1 MNTQKRIRKI
11 TAVLLAFL
19 LAVPGSV
26 AAFADDVTETV
37 YVSGEDVTV
46 DGNIMIHGDGSALG
60 AEVYS
65 AGVENNSSLTVKG
78 DVTVL
83 SAEGDALGIY
93 AGGESG
99 AETTVNAGDVAAMAG
114 GQYTEAKG
122 LEVSASRADV
132 TVETGEVD
140 AIGQFGAAVTVEAS
154 GESTVNIRTGE
165 AYSTDMGVDIHTVP
179 QTTEEGEFDA
189 PTVDVNTQYTDGT
202 GLGVLIDNQGGDVKV
217 TVDGNL
223 KSETAGIQASESGF
237 TCIVEIGE
245 EDFKPENPDERYG
258 EWTGEPDE
266 DGSYTFS
273 YYCYGAD
280 GTTFIVEGIYNGL
293 TGETTYRY
301 LKEEEAFMKG
311 TSTIVNVK
319 GDVLVQGVDAS
330 YAWDAYSQ
338 VPGSSI
344 AIFVG
349 GKVAVEGED
358 TYWIDAISQYAGNGS
373 TVYSVILEGVD
384 VNKTSG
390 NGILVEAS
398 EKSDAGLLADGDFT
412 FQVND
417 QEHST
422 AISARAD
429 EGSNATVYF
438 GGTLDALNES
448 GTLTGLEVIAGPDSK
463 AAADVGEDVIVVS
476 YGKPNE
482 ENEGTAG
489 AVTAQSFAGETEATA
504 EVQVSGNVDF
514 FGTDGSA
521 IDTKNYGGEIS
532 VTVDGSV
539 KSSFRGVNATSE
551 VQEAGDQESVLAGY
565 YTTNV
570 EIGGDLIVEGE
581 EAAQAIGMTS
591 DTTGDMEVKVG
602 GGVILQQGE
611 EGPFSTD
618 GIMQETYGGGRV
630 YTEIWEDAN
639 LDMIDGFGISQF
651 ATGEDSKAELLIMGD
666 VNFLTPGDSRASAIF
681 QDVSSGGAVRT
692 VITGDVNAENSE
704 DAATGIEMYLGDD
717 ASSVVVIGGNIT
729 AKGTDKEEDTWL
741 DNYGIYIETFSE
753 DNPANANVSVYGDVT
768 AAGRDST
775 GVDVSNM
782 GGNAKVYVAGDVNAT
797 GRGIDASAF
806 YDEASASDTVK
817 ITVDGNVNVD
827 GDAARRGIEAEAY
840 TPDSSVSVAVQG
852 DVTFLSAE
860 TRDSILDVTAAE
872 ADAYNGAEASVEI
885 GGNVTAKAVVDDS
898 EAIRAEARDEGS
910 TAKVD
915 VGGDVDFVFTA
926 EGGEGYAIKQT
937 ARDDGHSS
945 VQIQGDVS
953 ASGEASFLNGIT
965 VKASDGGTAVTDV
978 FGSVDITPGEDEG
991 ANGIFVG
998 TDDADS
1004 RSEAA
1009 VAVHGDLRVGG
1020 ESSSAIT
1027 AESNGGA
1034 ITIDVGGSVN
1044 SEGDGIRT
1052 RQEGYASGETET
1064 RVPLDGDV
1072 NISIYG
1078 DLAARRNAIDA
1089 MASGEE
1095 NETSI
1100 SVGGD
1105 VNMITGDAYATAVSA
1120 ESSEGA
1126 DLTIEIGGSM
1136 NILALHDT
1144 EEDSPRMPGMVTGIE
1159 ADAYETSTGLI
1170 FVDGDVNVVGTVP
1183 VYGIKATAYDSG
1195 FQAVSVDGNVQVM
1208 SGENSATAVAAATE
1222 LIGEPGKSKPGVA
1235 VHVGGDIY
1243 TEHVGDRA
1251 ILAENMTGNI
1261 TVSVEGNAEGTI
1273 LARQNELEDAAG
1285 YHYFEGETK
1294 ISVEGDVSA
1303 SGNYDV
1309 TTVSTS
1315 SFSSGFETEIEIGGD
1330 VTAVS
1335 NGYATA
1341 IDVYAR
1347 ESEAEV
1353 EVGGDVSA
1361 DGDWYSYAVFGVA
1374 TENGDAEI
1382 EVDGGVSANQAPTAP
1397 EGEEEYDFD
1406 PENGAAYG
1414 VSTVAYDGGQIRVTV
1429 LNDVDATAFGTAVGI
1444 ETIVADEQSEARVS
1458 VAGNIRAEGST
1469 DKTAAILTDVNNGGE
1484 SRIFV
1489 YGDVESNQTGLSLH
1503 DTKIGERTAEEA
1515 GGKTD
1520 IEIIG
1525 DVTAGDTAVKAELT
1539 NENSAMDI
1547 LVDGTVAGA
1556 EHAVLLSDETIM
1568 DNVTLTV
1575 WEIRQNEDGSVAERY
1590 RETQDEEG
1598 KTEREILGEDEEFE
1612 KKIQYIIRLEQ
1623 PDVGALDTD
1632 GTRDYRGYD
1641 VANEGDT
1648 ITLKIDVPF
1657 RYELTNAFNGTDT
1670 KVALTKNDDGEY
1682 FLIVPRGGAVLLSVE
1697 MQYIKPEAEKNR
1709 DIVNRVTETV
1719 GEGYDVEVAN
1729 DPVTNE
1735 KIVIIRAEE
1744 GAEKVELAFDLLTI
1758 RSLDYND
1765 AKVISIQSND
1775 GSSKVE
1781 LKVAEARQALRNAP
1795 GSELIVETD
1804 MTVEVVKAIREKI
1817 EEEYEITEG
1826 VTEVVKIVLRD
1837 ASGLETEVPG
1847 VHVMLKLQAENKPE
1861 MKWLYVDHEGEIS
1874 DAEAEWVEGNGTE
1887 AGFWRVK
1894 YVGYGCYIPVVPKTA
1909 K

>member
-1 MNTQKRIRKI
+1 MNNQKQIRKI

-37 YVSGEDVTV
+37 YVSGEEVTV
-46 DGNIMIHGDGSALG
+46 DGNIKIHGDGSALG

-165 AYSTDMGVDIHTVP
+165 AYSTDRGVDIRTVP

-319 GDVLVQGVDAS
+319 GDVLVQGADAA

-373 TVYSVILEGVD
+373 TVNSMILEGVD

-398 EKSDAGLLADGDFT
+398 EKSDAGLLAGGDFT

-429 EGSNATVYF
+429 EGSNAAVYF

-482 ENEGTAG
+482 EDEGTAG
-489 AVTAQSFAGETEATA
+489 AVTAQSSAGATEAAAKVTVGGRV
-504 EVQVSGNVDF
+504 EFS
-514 FGTDGSA
+514 GTDGAA
-521 IDTKNYGGEIS
+521 INTENYGGEIN
-532 VTVDGSV
+532 VEVAGNV
-539 KSSFRGVNATSE
+539 LSSAYGINARSE
-551 VQEAGDQESVLAGY
+551 IQESGDQEMVVADT

-570 EIGGDLIVEGE
+570 DIGGELIVEGA
-581 EAAQAIGMTS
+581 EAAQAIGMNS
-591 DTTGDMEVKVG
+591 RTTGEMTVTVSG
-602 GGVILQQGE
+602 GIIMQQGE
-611 EGPFSTD
+611 ESPYGNS
-618 GIMQETYGGGRV
+618 GISEESFGGGRV
-630 YTEIWEDAN
+630 YTEIRGDAN
-639 LDMIDGFGISQF
+639 LDMLNGSGITQAASGEESLAQILVTGNVNYSTEGNGDWNIAIHQDADDGGGTAAIV
-651 ATGEDSKAELLIMGD
+651 TGNVI
-666 VNFLTPGDSRASAIF
+666 AS
-681 QDVSSGGAVRT
+681 
-692 VITGDVNAENSE
+692 NSE
-704 DAATGIEMYLGDD
+704 AEAMGVEVFLGDG
-717 ASSVVVIGGNIT
+717 ASSDVLIGGNVSVT
-729 AKGTDKEEDTWL
+729 GAWAENEGTTR
-741 DNYGIYIETFSE
+741 GIYVETYSDE
-753 DNPANANVSVYGDVT
+753 NPANANVMVYGDVT
-768 AAGRDST
+768 ADAFDSA
-775 GVDVSNM
+775 GVDVFNE

-797 GRGIDASAF
+797 GWGIDACAF

-860 TRDSILDVTAAE
+860 TGESILDVTAAE

-953 ASGEASFLNGIT
+953 ASGEDSFLNGIT

-978 FGSVDITPGEDEG
+978 FGSVDITPGEGEG

-1034 ITIDVGGSVN
+1034 ITIDVGGSVI

-1105 VNMITGDAYATAVSA
+1105 VRMITGDAYATAVSA

-1126 DLTIEIGGSM
+1126 RLTVDITG
-1136 NILALHDT
+1136 NLNLLDVHDT

-1159 ADAYETSTGLI
+1159 ADAYETSTGFI

-1235 VHVGGDIY
+1235 VHVGGDIH

-1335 NGYATA
+1335 NGYATG
-1341 IDVYAR
+1341 INVYAM

-1406 PENGAAYG
+1406 PEKGAAYG

-1429 LNDVDATAFGTAVGI
+1429 LDDVDATAFGTAVGI
-1444 ETIVADEQSEARVS
+1444 ETLVADEQSEARVS
-1458 VAGNIRAEGST
+1458 LAGNIRVEGST

-1612 KKIQYIIRLEQ
+1612 KRIQYIIRLEQ
-1623 PDVGALDTD
+1623 PDVGALDTE

-1657 RYELTNAFNGTDT
+1657 RYQLTNAFNGTDT
-1670 KVALTKNDDGEY
+1670 KVALTKNENGEY
-1682 FLIVPRGGAVLLSVE
+1682 FLVVPRGGAVLLSVE
-1697 MQYIKPEAEKNR
+1697 MEYIKPEAEKNR
-1709 DIVNRVTETV
+1709 DIVNNVEKAA
-1719 GEGYDVEVAN
+1719 GEGYEVEVAN
-1729 DPVTNE
+1729 DPANGKTV
-1735 KIVIIRAEE
+1735 VIKAEE
-1744 GAEKVELAFDLLTI
+1744 GAEKTEIAFDLQTI

-1765 AKVISIQSND
+1765 AKAISIQSSD

-1804 MTVEVVKAIREKI
+1804 RTVEVVKAVREKI

-1837 ASGLETEVPG
+1837 ADGLETEVPG
-1847 VHVMLKLQAENKPE
+1847 VHVMLKLQAENTPG

-1874 DAEAEWVEGNGTE
+1874 DAEAEWVEGTDSETGY
-1887 AGFWRVK
+1887 WRVK
-1894 YVGYGCYIPVVPKTA
+1894 YVGYGCYIPVLPKAA